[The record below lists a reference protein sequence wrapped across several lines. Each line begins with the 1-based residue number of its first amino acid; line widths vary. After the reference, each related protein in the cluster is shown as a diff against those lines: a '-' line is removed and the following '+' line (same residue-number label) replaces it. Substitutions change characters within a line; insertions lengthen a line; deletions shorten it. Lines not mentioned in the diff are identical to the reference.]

1 MTERGHAIR
10 VLTVNTLAFTVCF
23 MNWTLYGVLVTFLVD
38 NGIFRWSASE
48 VGWLIGIPILSGSV
62 LRLPLGLA
70 TDKWGGRPVY
80 TALLLTAAVPMYL
93 VSVCDSYGAFL
104 LAGLGFGLA
113 GTAFAVGIAFTSV
126 WWPRHLQG
134 TALGIFGAGNAGAAI
149 TTLLAPTILMSLTS
163 GGTSLE
169 GWRMLPKLYAAALVL
184 AAVGVWLFTKNRIPA
199 GSGSK
204 TLGQRLEP
212 LKRVRVWRFG
222 LYYFLVFG
230 GFVALAQWLVPYYLN
245 VYAMS
250 LTMAGLL
257 ASVNSL
263 PSGLVRALG
272 GWLSDKFGPRVVMF
286 AVFGVC
292 IVCCGLLI
300 VPQMDIRSPGSGVQ
314 ASVAGKVTQVGEA
327 TIVVDSP
334 KVGPKRYAYVR
345 KSGELVSEEERRDRL
360 LVLPRWMS
368 WQEAVVKEGQ
378 EVKKKEV
385 IARGTT
391 QIFFQANV
399 WIFTILSFLVGAA
412 MGIGKAAVYR
422 LIPDYFPN
430 DVGVVGG
437 IVGVIGGLG
446 GFVCP
451 VIFGY
456 LLQWTG
462 IWTTCWM
469 FFFLLSIGCLLW
481 MHFVV
486 RRIVRQQAP
495 DTLHLIEHGHRP
507 QDAASP
513 PPPEANA

>member
-1 MTERGHAIR
+1 MTDRQKSIS
-10 VLTVNTLAFTVCF
+10 VLATNTAAFTVCF

-38 NGIFRWSASE
+38 NGLYRWSASE
-48 VGWLIGIPILSGSV
+48 VGWLIGIPVLSGSL
-62 LRLPLGLA
+62 LRLPVGIA

-80 TALLLTAAVPMYL
+80 TALLLAAAVPMWL
-93 VSVCDSYGAFL
+93 VSSCDSYAAFF

-149 TTLLAPTILMSLTS
+149 TTLVAPTLLLSLTD

-169 GWRMLPKLYAAALVL
+169 GWRALPRIYAATLVV
-184 AAVGVWLFTKNRIPA
+184 AAVAVWFLTFNKIPP
-199 GSGSK
+199 GSAAK
-204 TLGQRLEP
+204 TMRQRLAP
-212 LKRVRVWRFG
+212 LRHVRVWRFG

-250 LTMAGLL
+250 IGMAGLL

-263 PSGLVRALG
+263 PSGLVRAAG
-272 GWLSDKFGPRVVMF
+272 GWLSDRVGARSVLLGVF
-286 AVFGVC
+286 AAC
-292 IVCCGLLI
+292 IVCCALLI
-300 VPQMDIRSPGSGVQ
+300 VPQMDIRSPGTGVQ
-314 ASVAGKVTQVGEA
+314 AAAAGRVAKVTDA
-327 TIVVDSP
+327 AIVVENERL
-334 KVGPKRYAYVR
+334 GPRTYVLARKR
-345 KSGELVSEEERRDRL
+345 GELVSDAERREGL
-360 LVLPRWMS
+360 LVLPRWAS
-368 WQEAVVKEGQ
+368 WQEAAVVEGQ
-378 EVKKKEV
+378 TVAKKEV
-385 IARGTT
+385 LARGTT

-399 WIFTILSFLVGAA
+399 WIFTILSFVVGAA
-412 MGIGKAAVYR
+412 MGVGKAAVYR
-422 LIPDYFPN
+422 LIPDYFPD

-451 VIFGY
+451 VAFGY

-469 FFFLLSIGCLLW
+469 FFLVLSVVCLLW
-481 MHFVV
+481 MRGAV
-486 RRIVRQQAP
+486 RRIERREDPDALRVEARLHGAAP
-495 DTLHLIEHGHRP
+495 AGKGP
-507 QDAASP
+507 A
-513 PPPEANA
+513 